1 MSTRS
6 STDVSQPYEG
16 YRTRGRFG
24 SLDGLRFLC
33 IAAVLWHHSPVL
45 GTIADPAI
53 ILLRGF
59 LGVDFFFVLSGFL
72 ITTLLLREER
82 RDGSFSLAGF
92 YIRRARRILPVYFF
106 VVALA
111 AGWFILVKGE
121 TRYLQALPAY
131 IFFLANFLT
140 EPIPLLAPT
149 WSLAVEEQYYLV
161 WPLLLMI
168 LPRPAILPVLA
179 GLIVI
184 NVMGIMGGF
193 APLGIRAFDWGPFT
207 FALPNATY
215 APILIGSVLAILM
228 QNPVAFATL
237 YRLFGHR
244 WSAPVLLALVVLLAA
259 ILPTDLRGLPNLAL
273 HLTMAAA
280 LASLTLREDNGL
292 APLLQWRPLA
302 RVGETSYGIYLYH
315 LITLHVANLVLGRLG
330 VDSVWIIAIVYAL
343 LSVAVAEISFRTL
356 EAWFR
361 PSKPRAH

>member
-1 MSTRS
+1 
-6 STDVSQPYEG
+6 
-16 YRTRGRFG
+16 
-24 SLDGLRFLC
+24 
-33 IAAVLWHHSPVL
+33 
-45 GTIADPAI
+45 
-53 ILLRGF
+53 
-59 LGVDFFFVLSGFL
+59 
-72 ITTLLLREER
+72 
-82 RDGSFSLAGF
+82 
-92 YIRRARRILPVYFF
+92 
-106 VVALA
+106 VALA
-111 AGWFILVKGE
+111 AGWFILVKDE
-121 TRYLQALPAY
+121 TRYLQALPAHT
-131 IFFLANFLT
+131 FFLTNFLT

-179 GLIVI
+179 GLILI
-184 NVMGIMGGF
+184 NVVGIMGGF
-193 APLGIRAFDWGPFT
+193 APLGIRAFDWGTFT

-228 QNPVAFATL
+228 HNAQGFATL

-244 WSAPVLLALVVLLAA
+244 WSAPVLLALVALLAA
-259 ILPTDLRGLPNLAL
+259 IRPTDLRGLPNLAL
-273 HLTMAAA
+273 HLTMAAT

-315 LITLHVANLVLGRLG
+315 LLALHSANLVFGRLG
-330 VDSVWIIAIVYAL
+330 VDSPWTIAIAYAL

-361 PSKPRAH
+361 PSGPRAH